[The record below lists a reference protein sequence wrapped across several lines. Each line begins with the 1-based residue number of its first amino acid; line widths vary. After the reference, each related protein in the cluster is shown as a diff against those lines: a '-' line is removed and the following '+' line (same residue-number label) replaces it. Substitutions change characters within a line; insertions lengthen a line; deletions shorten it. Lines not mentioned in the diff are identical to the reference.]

1 MKKQLLLAGLSLVL
15 STATFAQKKN
25 VTDAILLMRKYNP
38 MGDVAANKKTV
49 TEAKNFIDLA
59 AANAETAE
67 DLKMHLYRG
76 EIYYCLNEIG
86 NIESATS
93 GAPQDLS
100 SVNGNKAVAMASFKK
115 VLDDPKKA
123 WTTDAQSFINS
134 RVDFMFNQGI
144 IAYNA
149 KKYVDAANA
158 FMASNE
164 IKSYLGESFKDA
176 EVNTSLAANYAVEDF
191 LAAKKYDEA
200 LSFAQGISE
209 KMPQNIDILI
219 SIVNIN
225 LQKGDVAATETYIN
239 KALALDP
246 LNKQLY
252 YVLGT
257 SYMDKQENDK
267 AITALQKAI
276 EIDPIYNEALYQLGA
291 LYYNLAVEKKN
302 ASIEYDYKNPK
313 FTQLENEGNEYF
325 KLALVPLEKYY
336 LQDSTNKTILEIL
349 FKTNT
354 KLGNIEKG
362 KFYKDKLTLLSN
374 KDNTTGYPQP
384 PYGTPD
390 NTTKSEAAGVKSI
403 SYTYNCYQNKFVI
416 ITFTLIGNDTKWEK
430 SIVESTPCQ

>member
-38 MGDVAANKKTV
+38 TGDVAANKKIV
-49 TEAKNFIDLA
+49 GDAKNFIDLA

-76 EIYYCLNEIG
+76 EIYYCLNEVS
-86 NIESATS
+86 NIESTTS
-93 GAPQDLS
+93 GAPQDAS
-100 SVNGNKAVAMASFKK
+100 SVNANKEVAVASFKK

-123 WTTDAQSFINS
+123 WTTDAQSFING
-134 RVDFMFNQGI
+134 RADFMFNQGI

-149 KKYVDAANA
+149 KKYVDAASA
-158 FMASNE
+158 FMASHE
-164 IKSYLGESFKDA
+164 IKTYIGENFKDA

-200 LSFAQGISE
+200 LDFAKGISE
-209 KMPQNIDILI
+209 RMPQNIDILI

-257 SYMDKQENDK
+257 SYMDKKENDK
-267 AITALQKAI
+267 ATAALRKAL
-276 EIDPIYNEALYQLGA
+276 EIDPAYNEALYQLGA
-291 LYYNLAVEKKN
+291 HLYNLAVEKRN
-302 ASIEYDYKNPK
+302 ATVELDYKDPK
-313 FTQLENEGNEYF
+313 AAKLEAEAMDLF
-325 KLALVPLEKYY
+325 KQALEPLEKYVS
-336 LQDSTNKTILEIL
+336 QNADDKAILDIL
-349 FKTNT
+349 YKTNM
-354 KLGNIEKG
+354 KLGNIEKA
-362 KFYKDKLTLLSN
+362 KEYKTRLDALK
-374 KDNTTGYPQP
+374 G
-384 PYGTPD
+384 
-390 NTTKSEAAGVKSI
+390 
-403 SYTYNCYQNKFVI
+403 
-416 ITFTLIGNDTKWEK
+416 
-430 SIVESTPCQ
+430 

>member
-38 MGDVAANKKTV
+38 TGDVAANKKIV
-49 TEAKNFIDLA
+49 GDARNFIDLA

-76 EIYYCLNEIG
+76 EIYYCLNEV
-86 NIESATS
+86 NEIENKGLLSDVSTTNEWKAT
-93 GAPQDLS
+93 
-100 SVNGNKAVAMASFKK
+100 AVASFKK
-115 VLDDPKKA
+115 VLDDPKKTYTA
-123 WTTDAQSFINS
+123 DAQSFINS

-158 FMASNE
+158 FMAANE

-200 LSFAQGISE
+200 LTFAQGISE
-209 KMPQNIDILI
+209 RMPQNIDILI

-257 SYMDKQENDK
+257 SYMDKKENDK
-267 AITALQKAI
+267 ATIALKKAI
-276 EIDPIYNEALYQLGA
+276 EIDPSYNEALYQLGA
-291 LYYNLAVEKKN
+291 HLYNLAVEKRN
-302 ASIEYDYKNPK
+302 ATVELDYKDPK
-313 FTQLENEGNEYF
+313 AAKLEAEAMDLF
-325 KLALVPLEKYY
+325 KQALEPLEKYVS
-336 LQDSTNKTILEIL
+336 QNPDDKAILDIL
-349 FKTNT
+349 YKTNM
-354 KLGNIEKG
+354 KLGNIEKA
-362 KFYKDKLTLLSN
+362 KEYKARLDALK
-374 KDNTTGYPQP
+374 G
-384 PYGTPD
+384 
-390 NTTKSEAAGVKSI
+390 
-403 SYTYNCYQNKFVI
+403 
-416 ITFTLIGNDTKWEK
+416 
-430 SIVESTPCQ
+430 

>member
-1 MKKQLLLAGLSLVL
+1 MARKLKTTKRKANKILTMKKQLLLAGLSLVL

-59 AANAETAE
+59 AVNAETAE

-76 EIYYCLNEIG
+76 QIYYCLNEIG

-93 GAPQDLS
+93 GAPQDVS
-100 SVNGNKAVAMASFKK
+100 SVNGNKEVAVASFKK

-144 IAYNA
+144 NAYNA
-149 KKYVDAANA
+149 KKYVDASNA
-158 FMASNE
+158 FMAANE

-257 SYMDKQENDK
+257 SYMDKKENDK
-267 AITALQKAI
+267 ATIALKKAI
-276 EIDPIYNEALYQLGA
+276 EIDPAYNEALYQLGA
-291 LYYNLAVEKKN
+291 HLYNLAVEKRN
-302 ASIEYDYKNPK
+302 ATVELDYKDPK
-313 FTQLENEGNEYF
+313 AAKLEAEAMDLF
-325 KLALVPLEKYY
+325 KQALEPLEKYVS
-336 LQDSTNKTILEIL
+336 QNPDDKAILDIL
-349 FKTNT
+349 YKTNM
-354 KLGNIEKG
+354 KLGNIEKA
-362 KFYKDKLTLLSN
+362 KEYKARLDAL
-374 KDNTTGYPQP
+374 KD
-384 PYGTPD
+384 
-390 NTTKSEAAGVKSI
+390 
-403 SYTYNCYQNKFVI
+403 
-416 ITFTLIGNDTKWEK
+416 
-430 SIVESTPCQ
+430 

>member
-1 MKKQLLLAGLSLVL
+1 MARKLKTTKRKANKNLTMKKQLLLAGLSLVL

-38 MGDVAANKKTV
+38 MGEVAANKKTV

-76 EIYYCLNEIG
+76 QIYYCLNEIG

-100 SVNGNKAVAMASFKK
+100 SVNGNKEVAMASFKK

-144 IAYNA
+144 TAYNA
-149 KKYVDAANA
+149 KKYVDASNA
-158 FMASNE
+158 FMAANE
-164 IKSYLGESFKDA
+164 IKSYLGETFKDA

-257 SYMDKQENDK
+257 SYMDKKENDK
-267 AITALQKAI
+267 ATIALKKAI
-276 EIDPIYNEALYQLGA
+276 EIDPAYNEALYQLGA
-291 LYYNLAVEKKN
+291 HLYNLAVEKRN
-302 ASIEYDYKNPK
+302 ATVELDYKDPK
-313 FTQLENEGNEYF
+313 AAKLEAEAMDLF
-325 KLALVPLEKYY
+325 KQALEPLEKYVS
-336 LQDSTNKTILEIL
+336 QNPDDKAILDIL
-349 FKTNT
+349 YKTNM
-354 KLGNIEKG
+354 KLGNIEKA
-362 KFYKDKLTLLSN
+362 KEYKARLDALK
-374 KDNTTGYPQP
+374 G
-384 PYGTPD
+384 
-390 NTTKSEAAGVKSI
+390 
-403 SYTYNCYQNKFVI
+403 
-416 ITFTLIGNDTKWEK
+416 
-430 SIVESTPCQ
+430 

>member
-1 MKKQLLLAGLSLVL
+1 MARKLKTTKPKANKILTMKKQLLLAGLSLVL

-76 EIYYCLNEIG
+76 QIYYCLNEIG
-86 NIESATS
+86 NIDSATS
-93 GAPQDLS
+93 GAPQDAS

-144 IAYNA
+144 NAYNA
-149 KKYVDAANA
+149 KKYVDASNA
-158 FMASNE
+158 FMAANE

-257 SYMDKQENDK
+257 SYMDKKENDK
-267 AITALQKAI
+267 ATIALKKAI
-276 EIDPIYNEALYQLGA
+276 EIDPAYNEALYQLGA
-291 LYYNLAVEKKN
+291 HLYNLAVEKRN
-302 ASIEYDYKNPK
+302 ATVELDYKDPK
-313 FTQLENEGNEYF
+313 AAKLEAEAMDLF
-325 KLALVPLEKYY
+325 KQALEPLEKYVS
-336 LQDSTNKTILEIL
+336 QNPDDKAILDIL
-349 FKTNT
+349 YKTNM
-354 KLGNIEKG
+354 KLGNIEKA
-362 KFYKDKLTLLSN
+362 KEYKARLDALK
-374 KDNTTGYPQP
+374 G
-384 PYGTPD
+384 
-390 NTTKSEAAGVKSI
+390 
-403 SYTYNCYQNKFVI
+403 
-416 ITFTLIGNDTKWEK
+416 
-430 SIVESTPCQ
+430 

>member
-76 EIYYCLNEIG
+76 QIYYCLNEIG

-93 GAPQDLS
+93 GAPQDAS
-100 SVNGNKAVAMASFKK
+100 SVNGNKEVAMASFKK

-123 WTTDAQSFINS
+123 WTTDAQSFIKQ
-134 RVDFMFNQGI
+134 RYEFVFDQGVA
-144 IAYNA
+144 AYNE
-149 KKYVDAANA
+149 KKYELAANT
-158 FMASNE
+158 FLMSRE
-164 IKSYLGESFKDA
+164 IRSYIGEEHKDA
-176 EVNTSLAANYAVEDF
+176 EANTILASHYAIEDLLNVKNYD
-191 LAAKKYDEA
+191 KA
-200 LSFAQGISE
+200 LKFALGISE

-257 SYMDKQENDK
+257 SYMDKKENDK
-267 AITALQKAI
+267 ATIALKKAI
-276 EIDPIYNEALYQLGA
+276 EIDPAYNEALYQLGA
-291 LYYNLAVEKKN
+291 HLYNLAVEKRN
-302 ASIEYDYKNPK
+302 ATVELDYKDPK
-313 FTQLENEGNEYF
+313 AAKLEAEAMDLF
-325 KLALVPLEKYY
+325 KQALEPLEKYVS
-336 LQDSTNKTILEIL
+336 QNPDDKAILDIL
-349 FKTNT
+349 YKTNM
-354 KLGNIEKG
+354 KLGNIEKA
-362 KFYKDKLTLLSN
+362 KEYKARLDALK
-374 KDNTTGYPQP
+374 G
-384 PYGTPD
+384 
-390 NTTKSEAAGVKSI
+390 
-403 SYTYNCYQNKFVI
+403 
-416 ITFTLIGNDTKWEK
+416 
-430 SIVESTPCQ
+430 

>member
-100 SVNGNKAVAMASFKK
+100 SMNANKTVAVASFKK

-144 IAYNA
+144 VAYNA

-158 FMASNE
+158 FMAANE

-200 LSFAQGISE
+200 LKFAQGISE

-257 SYMDKQENDK
+257 SYMDKKENDK
-267 AITALQKAI
+267 ATIALKKAI
-276 EIDPIYNEALYQLGA
+276 EIDPTYNEALYQLGA
-291 LYYNLAVEKKN
+291 HLYNLAVEKRN
-302 ASIEYDYKNPK
+302 ATVELDYKDPK
-313 FTQLENEGNEYF
+313 AAKLEAEAMDLF
-325 KLALVPLEKYY
+325 KEALAPLEQYDKLNPSEKEVERIKSNYKEKFESGKF
-336 LQDSTNKTILEIL
+336 DSNKLLEAQKSEITSACAILDIL
-349 FKTNT
+349 YKTNM
-354 KLGNIEKG
+354 KLGNIEKA
-362 KFYKDKLTLLSN
+362 KEYKTRLDALK
-374 KDNTTGYPQP
+374 G
-384 PYGTPD
+384 
-390 NTTKSEAAGVKSI
+390 
-403 SYTYNCYQNKFVI
+403 
-416 ITFTLIGNDTKWEK
+416 
-430 SIVESTPCQ
+430 

>member
-1 MKKQLLLAGLSLVL
+1 MARKLKTTKRKANKILTMKKQLLLAGLSLVL

-38 MGDVAANKKTV
+38 MGEVAANKKTV

-76 EIYYCLNEIG
+76 QIYYCLNEIG

-100 SVNGNKAVAMASFKK
+100 SVNGNKEVAMASFKK

-144 IAYNA
+144 TAYNA
-149 KKYVDAANA
+149 KKYVDASNA
-158 FMASNE
+158 FMAANE
-164 IKSYLGESFKDA
+164 IKSYLGETFKDA

-257 SYMDKQENDK
+257 SYMDKKENDK
-267 AITALQKAI
+267 ATIALKKAI
-276 EIDPIYNEALYQLGA
+276 EIDPAYNEALYQLGA
-291 LYYNLAVEKKN
+291 HLYNLAVEKRN
-302 ASIEYDYKNPK
+302 ATVELDYKDPK
-313 FTQLENEGNEYF
+313 AAKLEAEAMDLF
-325 KLALVPLEKYY
+325 KQALEPLEKYVS
-336 LQDSTNKTILEIL
+336 QNPDDKAILDIL
-349 FKTNT
+349 YKTNM
-354 KLGNIEKG
+354 KLGNIEKA
-362 KFYKDKLTLLSN
+362 KEYKARLDALK
-374 KDNTTGYPQP
+374 G
-384 PYGTPD
+384 
-390 NTTKSEAAGVKSI
+390 
-403 SYTYNCYQNKFVI
+403 
-416 ITFTLIGNDTKWEK
+416 
-430 SIVESTPCQ
+430 

>member
-1 MKKQLLLAGLSLVL
+1 LKTTKRKANKILTMKKQLLLAGLSLVL

-38 MGDVAANKKTV
+38 MGEVAANKKTV

-76 EIYYCLNEIG
+76 QIYYCLNEIG

-100 SVNGNKAVAMASFKK
+100 SVNGNKEVAMASFKK

-144 IAYNA
+144 TAYNA
-149 KKYVDAANA
+149 KKYVDASNA
-158 FMASNE
+158 FMAANE
-164 IKSYLGESFKDA
+164 IKSYLGETFKDA

-257 SYMDKQENDK
+257 SYMDKKENDK
-267 AITALQKAI
+267 ATIALKKAI
-276 EIDPIYNEALYQLGA
+276 EIDPAYNEALYQLGA
-291 LYYNLAVEKKN
+291 HLYNLAVEKRN
-302 ASIEYDYKNPK
+302 ATVELDYKDPK
-313 FTQLENEGNEYF
+313 AAKLEAEAMDLF
-325 KLALVPLEKYY
+325 KQALEPLEKYVS
-336 LQDSTNKTILEIL
+336 QNPDDKAILDIL
-349 FKTNT
+349 YKTNM
-354 KLGNIEKG
+354 KLGNIEKA
-362 KFYKDKLTLLSN
+362 KEYKARLDALK
-374 KDNTTGYPQP
+374 G
-384 PYGTPD
+384 
-390 NTTKSEAAGVKSI
+390 
-403 SYTYNCYQNKFVI
+403 
-416 ITFTLIGNDTKWEK
+416 
-430 SIVESTPCQ
+430 